1 MGEVG
6 NISFEKDYAKFTI
19 RKLRD
24 IVDIVVP
31 PHFEAY
37 PLLTKKF
44 ADFELFRQIIGILNN
59 ESSLSQEG
67 FIKILN
73 LRYYLNKGIS
83 EELKELYPNLVPV
96 VRPEVPEIDIQHSTW
111 MISRFRWRGG

>member
-1 MGEVG
+1 LYRIQEYFVG
-6 NISFEKDYAKFTI
+6 RGTISFEKSSASYII
-19 RKLRD
+19 RNLSD
-24 IVDIVVP
+24 IVDVLI

-44 ADFELFRQIIGILNN
+44 ADYELFRQITLILKKN
-59 ESSLSQEG
+59 ESSSLSEEE

-83 EELKELYPNLVPV
+83 EELKELYPNLTPV
-96 VRPEVPEIDIQHSTW
+96 TRPEVPEREIQPE
-111 MISRFRWRGG
+111 